1 MEGTKKH
8 SIAIIISLFALILL
22 IFAFGATMLRC
33 TKDTLQPKIAPIQCN
48 CDSLNS
54 TIQGLYIDNGRYE
67 IIMDRLYEKDST
79 IYNEI
84 TTNLE

>member
-8 SIAIIISLFALILL
+8 LIAMVMSVFALVLL
-22 IFAFGATMLRC
+22 MFAFGSTMLRC
-33 TKDTLQPKIAPIQCN
+33 TKDSYVPALQQQTN
-48 CDSLNS
+48 CDSLNN
-54 TIQGLYIDNGRYE
+54 IINELYIDNGRYE

-79 IYNEI
+79 LYNEL

>member
-8 SIAIIISLFALILL
+8 LIAIVMSVFAFILL
-22 IFAFGATMLRC
+22 MVVFAASMLRC
-33 TKDTLQPKIAPIQCN
+33 TKDTFQPKILSAECN

-67 IIMDRLYEKDST
+67 IILNRLYEKDST
-79 IYNEI
+79 MYNEV
-84 TTNLE
+84 TSNLE

>member
-8 SIAIIISLFALILL
+8 SIAIIISLFALVLL
-22 IFAFGATMLRC
+22 LFAFGSMMLRC

-54 TIQGLYIDNGRYE
+54 TIQSLYIDNGRYE
-67 IIMDRLYEKDST
+67 IIMDRLYERDST